1 MNARVINRSSR
12 GNSMQELIQKAAV
25 LIEALPYIRDF
36 NGKTVVIKYGGAA
49 MLDPELRRSA
59 AEDIVLM
66 KYVGMNPVIVHGG
79 GPAIN
84 RTLKRLDIESK
95 FNAQGLRVTD
105 DATIE
110 VVEMV
115 LAGTVN
121 KDIVS
126 LLNKAG
132 GTAVGLSGKD
142 GNLLYAQKKV
152 PADGSD
158 IGHVGEITQV
168 NTRVIDTLTAAGMV
182 PVIAPVATDAA
193 GGTWNVNAD
202 TVAGEVAGALRAE
215 KLVFLT
221 DTPGLLRD
229 VKDPESLIHQ
239 LRRDEVAA
247 LTESGIIAGGMIP
260 KVEACIGALTAGV
273 RKTHIIDGRVSH
285 SLLLEVFTR
294 QGLGT
299 LVSH

>member
-1 MNARVINRSSR
+1 MVRTLEQS
-12 GNSMQELIQKAAV
+12 IQKAEV

-36 NGKTVVIKYGGAA
+36 EGKTVVIKYGGAA
-49 MLDPELRRSA
+49 MIEPALRRST

-84 RTLKRLDIESK
+84 HLLKRLGIETV
-95 FNAQGLRVTD
+95 FNPQGLRVTD

-115 LAGTVN
+115 LSGTLN

-126 LLNKAG
+126 LLNQAG
-132 GTAVGLSGKD
+132 ADAVGLSGKD
-142 GNLLYAQKKV
+142 GNLLYAKQIET
-152 PADGSD
+152 PDGSD
-158 IGHVGEITQV
+158 IGHVGKITSV
-168 NTRVIDTLTAAGMV
+168 NWKVIEVLAKAGMI
-182 PVIAPVATDAA
+182 PVIAPVATDAQ

-202 TVAGEVAGALRAE
+202 TAAGEVAASLQAE

-229 VKDPESLIHQ
+229 MTDEDSLIHQ
-239 LRRDEVAA
+239 LRVGEVSRMK
-247 LTESGIIAGGMIP
+247 EQGIIKGGMTP
-260 KVEACIGALTAGV
+260 KVDACVKALKSGV
-273 RKTHIIDGRVSH
+273 RKTHIVDGRVPH
-285 SLLLEVFTR
+285 SLLLEMFTDR
-294 QGLGT
+294 GLGT
-299 LVSH
+299 LVTH